1 MKTKLSEMEN
11 IVDGIHGTLNIAEE
25 NISNHGDTPQNKNY
39 KPTSPKL
46 NGHQAQKVKLYQDI
60 S

>member
-1 MKTKLSEMEN
+1 MEN
-11 IVDGIHGTLNIAEE
+11 TVDGIHGTLNIAEE

-39 KPTSPKL
+39 KPTNPKL
-46 NGHQAQKVKLYQDI
+46 NGHQAQKVKLYQDT